1 MIMLIPKYKIK
12 QLTNE
17 ELIEEWEGRGY
28 EEYRNKVGKVAGLGW
43 DTMDAATNYANYY
56 EEMCR
61 RDLL

>member
-43 DTMDAATNYANYY
+43 TTMDAATNYTNYY